1 MTRMIWRTLFALK
14 EFDIRGV
21 ILDNVRGDQKTRSG
35 RIPVEQMMQITRRQ
49 VKYAAGLPVPLE
61 NSTDQG
67 YGQVREYQEGVELI
81 VSCLRE
87 SKEKVVLFSTG
98 SCRDL
103 AAAFNRDPQLF
114 KAKVEAVYSVI
125 GTGGNG
131 ESGQYDYNSKLD
143 PWAYFRLFETGVPFY
158 WCTTRPKMTEEKME
172 GPYST
177 NYLADQGKVLPP
189 LSRPMQNFFVYC
201 LTRSTADPLAFLDS
215 GPNPLPGGPVTC
227 GAPVHCAMRPD
238 GASINAVKETSSRFA
253 QKMPPKPAWRRN
265 ARVFSTSFP
274 CG

>member
-1 MTRMIWRTLFALK
+1 MPRVCPCRWRTQP
-14 EFDIRGV
+14 IRAMARFGV
-21 ILDNVRGDQKTRSG
+21 PGRRGADF
-35 RIPVEQMMQITRRQ
+35 
-49 VKYAAGLPVPLE
+49 
-61 NSTDQG
+61 
-67 YGQVREYQEGVELI
+67 
-81 VSCLRE
+81 SCLRE

-114 KAKVEAVYSVI
+114 KAKVKAVYSVI

-131 ESGQYDYNSKLD
+131 EAGQYDYNSKLD
-143 PWAYFRLFETGVPFY
+143 SWAYFRLFEAGVPFY

-215 GPNPLPGGPVTC
+215 GPNPLPGGPRHMWCTGPLC
-227 GAPVHCAMRPD
+227 HAAGR
-238 GASINAVKETSSRFA
+238 SIYQRVRETSSRFA
-253 QKMPPKPAWRRN
+253 QKMPPKPAWRRI
-265 ARVFSTSFP
+265 A
-274 CG
+274 